1 MIFYY
6 KRKKKEGKPITNKK
20 NQFKRASGNRKGIR
34 KKWHISSFPLTFS
47 NTVDST
53 IKRDISI
60 LDSINFPGTSSFCR
74 TNKVP
79 SLINTYTISWAESN
93 PYGKHF
99 TVVFRYILLFADFF
113 KPLDESLIKKSFV
126 KSYSKEISSYLSKEK
141 VHSRSHQFLEAGSVE
156 STLYWYIRIHNYISV
171 KNCSKELA
179 LFQKRVALFPILTP
193 MITSIPLSNFT
204 TIVNSKVIPSIP
216 KDHKDYTTLS
226 LSLTYIKEIIRSI
239 SLVAPNALK
248 TSTIK
253 LFHTRITHTL
263 PKVFYNSRTSK
274 EVYKLDRNKRRKNNI
289 DSSIYNKT
297 LWEYSRTRM
306 EIRSHSVGIT
316 NTLLINS
323 MKTYVP
329 SPLASPP
336 VSKEVTPPYVPMFLG
351 STMGRLPK
359 FSISWDFYITTCS
372 YTAFVE
378 PKVNEIGLIPVV
390 FEQLNHTLDISILA
404 NNVVEGVNTV
414 DQVVYNLN
422 SWLKSLPSP
431 IIMYNSYGRWANGQI
446 VTEIYPSD
454 LYIRL
459 SGKEKVNE
467 RSIIALSILSDF
479 LSQDIDEMRT
489 SYRSRKG
496 SSSQDT
502 NMLPKSEL
510 ITSLTVRCESKELFV
525 GGAYTRS
532 VC

>member
-1 MIFYY
+1 
-6 KRKKKEGKPITNKK
+6 
-20 NQFKRASGNRKGIR
+20 
-34 KKWHISSFPLTFS
+34 
-47 NTVDST
+47 
-53 IKRDISI
+53 
-60 LDSINFPGTSSFCR
+60 
-74 TNKVP
+74 
-79 SLINTYTISWAESN
+79 
-93 PYGKHF
+93 
-99 TVVFRYILLFADFF
+99 
-113 KPLDESLIKKSFV
+113 
-126 KSYSKEISSYLSKEK
+126 
-141 VHSRSHQFLEAGSVE
+141 
-156 STLYWYIRIHNYISV
+156 
-171 KNCSKELA
+171 
-179 LFQKRVALFPILTP
+179 
-193 MITSIPLSNFT
+193 
-204 TIVNSKVIPSIP
+204 
-216 KDHKDYTTLS
+216 
-226 LSLTYIKEIIRSI
+226 
-239 SLVAPNALK
+239 
-248 TSTIK
+248 
-253 LFHTRITHTL
+253 
-263 PKVFYNSRTSK
+263 
-274 EVYKLDRNKRRKNNI
+274 
-289 DSSIYNKT
+289 
-297 LWEYSRTRM
+297 
-306 EIRSHSVGIT
+306 
-316 NTLLINS
+316 
-323 MKTYVP
+323 
-329 SPLASPP
+329 
-336 VSKEVTPPYVPMFLG
+336 
-351 STMGRLPK
+351 MGRLPK